1 MIRYR
6 ARKISAIIPTASMA
20 DIAFL
25 LITFFMYTTT
35 FSVDRTEVA
44 LPESVIRQMVEK
56 DAAIIAIT
64 ANGEIHVSDGERE
77 SELVRDPATMED
89 TVREIIQKSP
99 NRQFIIKCDRNAPYR
114 AFNQVYEILLK
125 AKVRDVSL
133 LTERKAGEEGL

>member
-35 FSVDRTEVA
+35 FSVDRTEVI
-44 LPESVIRQMVEK
+44 LPESFIRQMVEK

-64 ANGEIHVSDGERE
+64 ARGQINVSDGVRE
-77 SELVRDPATMED
+77 SEPAASPEALEQ

-99 NRQFIIKCDRNAPYR
+99 NRQFIIKCDKAAPYR
-114 AFNQVYEILLK
+114 AFNQVYEVLLK
-125 AKVRDVSL
+125 TKAHDISL
-133 LTERKAGEEGL
+133 LTERKTGTEGP

>member
-35 FSVDRTEVA
+35 FSVDRTEVI
-44 LPESVIRQMVEK
+44 LPESLIRQMVEK

-64 ANGEIHVSDGERE
+64 ARGQINVSDGVRE
-77 SELVRDPATMED
+77 SEPAASPEALEQ

-99 NRQFIIKCDRNAPYR
+99 NRQFIIKCDKAAPYR
-114 AFNQVYEILLK
+114 AFNQVYEVLLK
-125 AKVRDVSL
+125 TKAHDISL
-133 LTERKAGEEGL
+133 LTERKAGTEGP

>member
-6 ARKISAIIPTASMA
+6 TRKISAIIPTASMA

-35 FSVDRTEVA
+35 FSVDRTEVS
-44 LPESVIRQMVEK
+44 LPESVIQHMVEK

-64 ANGEIHVSDGERE
+64 ASGQINISDGERE
-77 SELVRDPATMED
+77 SEPVRDPAMLEQV
-89 TVREIIQKSP
+89 VRETIQKSP
-99 NRQFIIKCDRNAPYR
+99 NRQFIIKCDKKVPYR
-114 AFNQVYEILLK
+114 SFNQVYEILLK

-133 LTERKAGEEGL
+133 LTERKSE